1 MIRKKDRLITFGTA
15 AVMSIG
21 DILFAIVLLSD
32 LFLFRNKVL
41 RQAVL
46 SPSSLVITLSEITC
60 VSIAAVLSN
69 NS

>member
-21 DILFAIVLLSD
+21 DILFATVLLSD

>member
-46 SPSSLVITLSEITC
+46 SPSSLVIILSEITC